1 MKTACLLLAFI
12 AASAFAAAPQIFRKD
27 VLPGAAVTAPAK
39 TAFTRTITPEYFT
52 SGTLTMWVRPEGWS
66 NNDRAWH
73 FFCKAE
79 SDGSAAIMLYRF
91 ADGKTRL
98 LFKKNNGN
106 ATDIITEVPF
116 ASGEWLHLAFTWQV
130 DDAKKVTELKFY
142 VNGLPAGTRKA
153 PVTLSDFPTTWTIGD
168 KPSWNPQSQFSTT
181 IGRTELHA
189 KVLSAAEISG
199 IAGQRFR
206 NGKMSVD
213 NNKFTPK
220 STNTIRGET
229 APGAKKL
236 QITYFDEVDTPTVVT
251 LPCEVKNGKFS
262 AELQIPEDTVNT
274 RITLLKSDGTSPVWK
289 ITDIKYANFLPDF
302 RPDFWQST
310 WIWHQEYSGKPMR
323 RYFRKT
329 FDADPDK
336 LSLAALQWVC
346 DGGSEIFIN
355 GTPVLRHGNWAVPT
369 VRDNLLPLLKKGKN
383 VIAVEG
389 YKISGAAGIFG
400 ELSLVGKDSSIRKI
414 GTDKTW
420 KATAELH
427 PNWTAVD
434 FNDSGWA
441 EPKELMRPPQAPYG
455 DTPYRN
461 FAPVPQLKRDG
472 AVQQIT
478 AAAGSSCPLEFAFEP
493 TSKLPPAKVYIKLLR
508 KNAELFRTEAKFS
521 LENGKLILR
530 GKIDIPSGAMD
541 DVYEVKLDCLSVKY
555 PDTLATLQVRAIPAT
570 NKPLITKLERIDG
583 VLQFTMNGKPAPL
596 MLYRNAINFRD
607 STFLNTFISGFD
619 RAGVRLTEVNISLRR
634 LWHEDGSLNT
644 DMLDL
649 YMLSPLYY
657 APNSNFVLF
666 FHVDAPAWMMQKYP
680 GERYV
685 KDNGEPLNQMSYA
698 SEIYTR
704 ETADFLKKIIA
715 YLKTKPYYNRIAGFG
730 LDGGEDGQFMQWTG
744 RPIMY
749 FGDYSQPMKDKYHRH
764 LAEKYV
770 TIDKLNTAWQ
780 SNYKSFADIKTPEV
794 SRRRGNV
801 EKLFLDPVKDADLI
815 EFNRVFGT
823 APADFMLSCAQALKE
838 ASNREKITAAYYGKF
853 FSIAGYMEYAEMAV
867 GKVLRSPD
875 IDYLIAVE
883 YSLRG
888 SGKPHSISAPAES
901 YALHNKMFVDEAD
914 IRTFLSGSKR
924 WAYAGSCFE
933 TVSQIRKMFAF
944 TFVRGHGIHWYD
956 LHGGVFENKAIHDAI
971 GRTRQIAQKQI
982 HQKATP
988 AEIAFI
994 VDEESFFHTTSAI
1007 KRASS
1012 ASLLHLQNGA
1022 LGRIGAP
1029 FDIYFASDL
1038 DKMPEYKMYIFAD
1051 LYAPT
1056 PETIARINQL
1066 KRDGKMLIFTG
1077 STAIAN
1083 IGDAAE
1089 NLASITGI
1097 KVKKLDKVVPAVLK
1111 FIPQNAPAPFDT
1123 ISAGQYISGGRIH
1136 PLMLP
1141 VDPPAQL
1148 FGTLTADES
1157 VKTLAYRDFGTH
1169 KVFFSAIPALTPDI
1183 YRTLA
1188 KLANVHII
1196 SHDNNTMI
1204 YAGRNMLGVHTSQ
1217 CGNKKLFWHK
1227 KATFTDAV
1235 TGKVYA
1241 RNTQVLTLPMLEN
1254 ETKIL
1259 EVK

>member
-1 MKTACLLLAFI
+1 MKKIFLLLAFSVL
-12 AASAFAAAPQIFRKD
+12 SAFAAPQIFRAE
-27 VLPGAAVTAPAK
+27 VLPGAAVKVPAAK
-39 TAFTRTITPEYFT
+39 TFTCHITPEYST
-52 SGTLTMWVRPEGWS
+52 CGTFTMWVRPDGWN

-73 FFCKAE
+73 FFCKAD
-79 SDGSAAIMLYRF
+79 SDGAASIMLYRF
-91 ADGKTRL
+91 TDGKTRL
-98 LFKKNNGN
+98 LFKKSDGN
-106 ATDIITEVPF
+106 ATDIIADVPF
-116 ASGEWLHLAFTWQV
+116 TADEWLHLAFTWQM
-130 DDAKKVTELKFY
+130 DEEKNTTELKFY

-153 PVTLSDFPTTWTIGD
+153 PLTISNFPTTWTIGD
-168 KPSWNPQSQFSTT
+168 QRLWNPQSKFSTST
-181 IGRTELHA
+181 GRTELHHR
-189 KVLSAAEISG
+189 VLSAEEIAG
-199 IAGQRFR
+199 IAGQRFY
-206 NGKMSVD
+206 NGKMSVY
-213 NNKFTPK
+213 NYKFSPK
-220 STNTIRGET
+220 STNTIYGET
-229 APGAKKL
+229 APGAVKL
-236 QITYFDEVDTPTVVT
+236 QVEYLDEVNTPTIVT
-251 LPCEVKNGKFS
+251 LPCKAKNGKFS
-262 AELQIPEDTVNT
+262 AELQIPEDTVST

-310 WIWHQEYSGKPMR
+310 WIWYREYSGKPMR

-329 FDADPDK
+329 FDADPDT

-355 GTPVLRHGNWAVPT
+355 GKHIARHGNWAVPR
-369 VRDNLLPLLKKGKN
+369 VMDDLLPLLKKGRN

-400 ELSLVGKDSSIRKI
+400 ELSLVGKDGSIRKI

-420 KATAELH
+420 KAAEH
-427 PNWTAVD
+427 PAENWTAVD
-434 FNDSGWA
+434 FNDSDWA
-441 EPKELMRPPQAPYG
+441 EPQELMRPPQAPYG

-461 FAPVPQLKRDG
+461 FAVVPELKNASG
-472 AVQQIT
+472 IQNIT
-478 AAAGSSCPLEFAFEP
+478 ADAGSTCEMTFTFDAVA
-493 TSKLPPAKVYIKLLR
+493 KLPQAAAYIKLMR
-508 KNAELFRTEAKFS
+508 KNAELFRTQACFS
-521 LENGKLILR
+521 LENGKLVLR
-530 GKIDIPSGAMD
+530 GKINIPAGAMD
-541 DVYEVKLDCLSVKY
+541 DLYEVKLDCLSVKY
-555 PDTLATLQVRAIPAT
+555 PDTLATLQVRAVQSE
-570 NKPLITKLERIDG
+570 NKPLVTKLERING
-583 VLQFTMNGKPAPL
+583 VLHFTMNGTPAPL

-634 LWHEDGSLNT
+634 FWNEDGSLNT
-644 DMLDL
+644 DVLDL

-666 FHVDAPAWMMQKYP
+666 FHVDAPNWMMKKYP
-680 GERYV
+680 GECYV
-685 KDNGEPLNQMSYA
+685 KDNGQPLNQMSYA
-698 SEIYTR
+698 SEVYHR
-704 ETADFLKKIIA
+704 ETAEFLKKTIA
-715 YLKTKPYYNRIAGFG
+715 YLKTKPYYHRIAGFG

-780 SNYKSFADIKTPEV
+780 SNYKSFADIKIPEV
-794 SRRRGNV
+794 SRRHGSL
-801 EKLFLDPVKDADLI
+801 EKLFLDPVKDADVI
-815 EFNRVFGT
+815 EFNRVFGV
-823 APADFMLSCAQALKE
+823 APADFMLNCAKAIKE
-838 ASNREKITAAYYGKF
+838 ATNREKITAAYYGKF
-853 FSIAGYMEYAEMAV
+853 FSIAGYMEYGELAV

-883 YSLRG
+883 YNLRG

-933 TVSQIRKMFAF
+933 TVSQIRKMFVF

-971 GRTRQIAQKQI
+971 GRTRRIARKQMR
-982 HQKATP
+982 QQVTP

-1051 LYAPT
+1051 IYAPS
-1056 PETIARINQL
+1056 PETIAQINKL

-1083 IGDAAE
+1083 PGNPAD
-1089 NLASITGI
+1089 NLAAITGI

-1111 FIPQNAPAPFDT
+1111 FIPKNALHPFNT
-1123 ISAGQYISGGRIH
+1123 ISGGQYISGGRVH

-1141 VDPPAQL
+1141 VDPQAQL

-1157 VKTLAYRDFGTH
+1157 VKTLAYRNFGTH
-1169 KVFFSAIPALTPDI
+1169 KVFFSAIPALTPAI
-1183 YRTLA
+1183 YRELA
-1188 KLANVHII
+1188 KLAGVHII
-1196 SHDNNTMI
+1196 SHDDNTMI
-1204 YAGRNMLGVHTSQ
+1204 YAGRNMLGIHAAQRGS
-1217 CGNKKLFWHK
+1217 KKLFWHK

-1235 TGKVYA
+1235 TGEVYA
-1241 RNTQVLTLPMLEN
+1241 RDTDAPIIPMLEN